1 MKDIYNTGS
10 ELDNR
15 LETVM
20 ESHRTETAKQS
31 STETEESTSGLRAFV
46 SRPTIAEEIAAVD
59 VSKVAHID
67 LHEELARDQITDIM
81 EDRSEKL
88 SSFHD
93 AVKAATA
100 GAAADPVKVAADL
113 IRSGIDP
120 QEAARRALA

>member
-1 MKDIYNTGS
+1 
-10 ELDNR
+10 
-15 LETVM
+15 M
-20 ESHRTETAKQS
+20 ESHRAETTKQS
-31 STETEESTSGLRAFV
+31 STPVETPESGLRAFV

-67 LHEELARDQITDIM
+67 LHEEIARDHINDIV
-81 EDRSEKL
+81 EGRSEKL

-93 AVKAATA
+93 AVKAAAA
-100 GAAADPVKVAADL
+100 GAVADPTKVAADL